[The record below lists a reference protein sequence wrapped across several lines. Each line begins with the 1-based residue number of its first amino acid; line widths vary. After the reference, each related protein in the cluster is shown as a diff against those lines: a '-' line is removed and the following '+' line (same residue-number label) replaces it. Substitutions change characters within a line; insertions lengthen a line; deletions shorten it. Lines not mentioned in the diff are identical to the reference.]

1 MFGFVKDF
9 TPKIY
14 LWMRWIITR
23 NLPVTEVENKLTRE
37 VVTLKPIAVRTQKTY
52 MRFVVG
58 KVGQTVA
65 TEMGESFGLMFDGWT
80 CNSLHFLGT
89 FAVYVVGHGTSGL
102 SHFHRWTAAKRPM
115 PILSTLRLR

>member
-23 NLPVTEVENKLTRE
+23 NLPATEVENKLTRE
-37 VVTLKPIAVRTQKTY
+37 VATLKPIAVRTQKTY
-52 MRFVVG
+52 MLFVVG
-58 KVGQTVA
+58 K
-65 TEMGESFGLMFDGWT
+65 T
-80 CNSLHFLGT
+80 CNSLYFLGT
-89 FAVYVVGHGTSGL
+89 FAVYVVEHGTSGL

>member
-23 NLPVTEVENKLTRE
+23 NLPATEVENKLTRE
-37 VVTLKPIAVRTQKTY
+37 VATLKPIAVRTQKTY
-52 MRFVVG
+52 MLFVVG

-65 TEMGESFGLMFDGWT
+65 TEMGESFGLMFDG
-80 CNSLHFLGT
+80 
-89 FAVYVVGHGTSGL
+89 
-102 SHFHRWTAAKRPM
+102 
-115 PILSTLRLR
+115 